1 MFCIMGAGLNSSA
14 YDVAV
19 TLETPTI
26 AIDDKILTDDITI
39 TDDFLNGDSGLL
51 RLWFSFTTGADYQV
65 TVTKLGEADLTGSP
79 LILNADNTFIM
90 LSDGY
95 YRFDIGVQPGDLIN
109 LSSSVAISAINDFQ
123 IQRVQIAT

>member
-1 MFCIMGAGLNSSA
+1 MGAGLNSSA

-19 TLETPTI
+19 TTETPSI
-26 AIDDKILTDDITI
+26 SIGAKILTDDITV
-39 TDDFLNGDSGLL
+39 TSALLNGDSGLL
-51 RLWFSFTTGADYQV
+51 RLWFSFTTGADFQV

-79 LILNADNTFIM
+79 LIVNADNTFIL

-95 YRFDIGVQPGDLIN
+95 YRFDIGVKPGDLIN

-123 IQRVQIAT
+123 VQRIQIAT

>member
-1 MFCIMGAGLNSSA
+1 MGPGLNSSA

-19 TLETPTI
+19 TLETPSI
-26 AIDDKILTDDITI
+26 SIDAKILTNDITI
-39 TDDFLNGDSGLL
+39 TEDFLNGDSGLL

-65 TVTKLGEADLTGSP
+65 TVTKLGAADLTGSP

-95 YRFDIGVQPGDLIN
+95 YRFDVGVKPGDLIN